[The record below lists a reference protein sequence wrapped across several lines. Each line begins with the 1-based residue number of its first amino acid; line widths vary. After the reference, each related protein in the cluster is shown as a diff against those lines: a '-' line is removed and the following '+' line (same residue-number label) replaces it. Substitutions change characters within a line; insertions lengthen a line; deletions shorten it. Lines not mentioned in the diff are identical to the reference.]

1 MRKQTVMSQM
11 KGQDKIPEKA
21 TFQEKKKNQNNES
34 ESDSGSRK
42 KSEGKD

>member
-21 TFQEKKKNQNNES
+21 TFQEKKK
-34 ESDSGSRK
+34 
-42 KSEGKD
+42 KSE